1 MTLAFALALA
11 CGDKPETE
19 TAAPAEAAPVST
31 LVPDD
36 KLSQAFGD
44 KLFEL
49 DIQHFKPVDAAGG
62 AKLVYSSVTFQPDG
76 TWLAQGEVSVSDE
89 SMACQ
94 EAGTWTMDPAT
105 AKDTAAM
112 LWTISKTSCAGREAP
127 QDLRLVVTIVDTSTV
142 KVKLR

>member
-19 TAAPAEAAPVST
+19 TAAAAEPAPKST

-49 DIQHFKPVDAAGG
+49 DIKRFKPVDAAGG
-62 AKLVYSSVTFQPDG
+62 ASLVYSSVTFQPDG
-76 TWLAQGEVSVSDE
+76 SWLAKGEVSVADE
-89 SMACQ
+89 SMPCQ
-94 EAGTWTMDPAT
+94 EAGTWSMDAAST
-105 AKDTAAM
+105 KDTADM
-112 LWTISKTSCAGREAP
+112 SWNIEKTSCAGREAP
-127 QDLRLVVTIVDTSTV
+127 QELRLEVTILDSGNV
-142 KVKLR
+142 KVKFR